1 MPLFTYLSIIKN
13 HFYFMEI
20 VMKKSIL
27 LLGVALAIF
36 ANASEK
42 IRVFKVHYHF
52 DLKYEDA
59 KKFEVQ
65 LWNPMPYNSDYQ
77 EIKELTFKGNYSQ
90 FNINRNNAYS
100 ADTFY
105 AKWDKSS
112 KPKTLDI
119 DMIIQTKD
127 RSVPLD
133 LIKKASA
140 KNLPIPKELQKYL
153 KPTKHIPTDGI
164 IKGLAD
170 KITEGKTDRFA
181 KVEAI
186 YNWCTAHT
194 FRDSKVVGCGT
205 GDVNK
210 IVTQKE
216 VDDAFKNG
224 YYGGKCTDLSSLF
237 TALVR
242 AAGIPAREVFGIRLG
257 KSYFSKALGKSD
269 EKGFANISTWQ
280 HCRAEYYIPGAG
292 WIPTDPA
299 DITKLELVEN
309 LKYNDP
315 KVQKLKEKYLHSWE
329 MNWVGFNMGRDFTLY
344 PKPEQFPINMF
355 GYPYAEVDGDVLDYY
370 NPKEFSYTI
379 TSTEITKK

>member
-1 MPLFTYLSIIKN
+1 MAKN
-13 HFYFMEI
+13 
-20 VMKKSIL
+20 L
-27 LLGVALAIF
+27 LLSLGVSLLLANHLV
-36 ANASEK
+36 AKE
-42 IRVFKVHYHF
+42 RVFKVHYHF

-59 KKFEVQ
+59 KNYEAR
-65 LWNPMPYNSDYQ
+65 LWNPLPYNSPYQ
-77 EIKELTFKGNYSQ
+77 EVKILTFKGNQ
-90 FNINRNNAYS
+90 KEFNINRNNAYS

-105 AKWDKSS
+105 AKWDKNTI
-112 KPKTLDI
+112 PKTLDI
-119 DMIIQTKD
+119 DMVITTKD

-133 LIKKASA
+133 VIKKASA
-140 KNLPIPKELQKYL
+140 KNLPIPKEVEKYI

-164 IKGLAD
+164 IKALAD
-170 KITEGKTDRFA
+170 RITQGKSDRFA

-186 YNWCTAHT
+186 YNWCTSHT
-194 FRDSKVVGCGT
+194 FRDDKVIGCGT

-210 IVTQKE
+210 MVTQKE
-216 VDDAFKNG
+216 VEDAFKNG

-257 KSYFSKALGKSD
+257 KSDFSKALGKSD
-269 EKGFANISTWQ
+269 ENGFANISTWQ

-329 MNWVGFNMGRDFTLY
+329 MNWVGFNKARDFVLY
-344 PKPEQFPINMF
+344 PKPQQYPINMF
-355 GYPYAEVDGDVLDYY
+355 GYPYAEVEDDVLNYY
-370 NPKEFSYTI
+370 DPKEFSYKI
-379 TSTEITKK
+379 TSQEITKSE